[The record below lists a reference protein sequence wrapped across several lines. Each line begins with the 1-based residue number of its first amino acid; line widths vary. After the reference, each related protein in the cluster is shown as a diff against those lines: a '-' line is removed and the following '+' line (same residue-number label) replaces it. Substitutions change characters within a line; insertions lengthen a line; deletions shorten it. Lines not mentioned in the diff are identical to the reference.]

1 MPCTRRCTRLRMK
14 NRAGIAGDHS
24 VAHTTS
30 PQPTR
35 VLLIDNPTTPR
46 PHPAPPMTPTIATET
61 LLSDLAQLSDIDL
74 AKKRLEP
81 KSARCIELT
90 QEAKG
95 LRTRIPA
102 SVLLHYDAR
111 LSRGK
116 RGAARMRN
124 NTCGGCNLALPSGQL
139 ADMRHIDA
147 DLVLCCNC
155 SIYLLPS
162 LPVEADPAIETAK
175 PVVAKKVAVKKPRK
189 PKVAKAID
197 ADESASSEEEE
208 LEVESEV
215 GAPEVSEDTAI
226 TPAEIAA
233 DQALSAEAQVEV
245 EAEAEIALPA

>member
-1 MPCTRRCTRLRMK
+1 MK

-30 PQPTR
+30 PQPAR
-35 VLLIDNPTTPR
+35 VQIIDNPTTPR
-46 PHPAPPMTPTIATET
+46 THPAPPMTPTIATET
-61 LLSDLAQLSDIDL
+61 LLSDLGQLSDIDL

-81 KSARCIELT
+81 KSARSIELT
-90 QEAKG
+90 KDATG
-95 LRTRIPA
+95 IRTRIPA

-139 ADMRHIDA
+139 ADMRHVDA
-147 DLVLCCNC
+147 ALVLCCNC

-162 LPVEADPAIETAK
+162 LPVEADPAAEAAK
-175 PVVAKKVAVKKPRK
+175 PAAKTAAAKKVAVKKPRK
-189 PKVAKAID
+189 PKAAKALA
-197 ADESASSEEEE
+197 ADEPAVAEEEE
-208 LEVESEV
+208 LEVETE
-215 GAPEVSEDTAI
+215 AAEDTAT

-233 DQALSAEAQVEV
+233 DLALPAEAQIEEEV

>member
-1 MPCTRRCTRLRMK
+1 MK

-30 PQPTR
+30 PQPAR

-46 PHPAPPMTPTIATET
+46 PHPAPTMTPTIATET

-81 KSARCIELT
+81 KSARSIELT

-139 ADMRHIDA
+139 ADMRHVDA

-162 LPVEADPAIETAK
+162 LPVEADPDAVVAK
-175 PVVAKKVAVKKPRK
+175 PAAKKVAVKKPRK
-189 PKVAKAID
+189 PKVAKAIA
-197 ADESASSEEEE
+197 ADEAAAAAEEEE
-208 LEVESEV
+208 LEVEAEAEV
-215 GAPEVSEDTAI
+215 EVETQEEDVAEDPAT

-233 DQALSAEAQVEV
+233 DLALPAEAQVEADV

>member
-1 MPCTRRCTRLRMK
+1 MK

-24 VAHTTS
+24 VAHIT
-30 PQPTR
+30 PRAQPAR
-35 VLLIDNPTTPR
+35 VQFIDNPTTPR

-81 KSARCIELT
+81 KSARSIELT
-90 QEAKG
+90 KDATG
-95 LRTRIPA
+95 IRTRIPA

-139 ADMRHIDA
+139 ADMRHVDA

-162 LPVEADPAIETAK
+162 LPVEADPAAEAAK
-175 PVVAKKVAVKKPRK
+175 PAAKKVAVKKPRK
-189 PKVAKAID
+189 PKVAKAIA
-197 ADESASSEEEE
+197 ADEAAAAAAEEEE
-208 LEVESEV
+208 LEVESEAD
-215 GAPEVSEDTAI
+215 APEESAAAAAEDPAT

-233 DQALSAEAQVEV
+233 DLALPAEAQVEE
-245 EAEAEIALPA
+245 EAEAQIALPA

>member
-1 MPCTRRCTRLRMK
+1 
-14 NRAGIAGDHS
+14 
-24 VAHTTS
+24 
-30 PQPTR
+30 
-35 VLLIDNPTTPR
+35 
-46 PHPAPPMTPTIATET
+46 MTPTIATET

-81 KSARCIELT
+81 KSARSIELT

-139 ADMRHIDA
+139 ADMRHVDA

-162 LPVEADPAIETAK
+162 LPVEADPAAEVAK
-175 PVVAKKVAVKKPRK
+175 PAAKKVAVKKPRK
-189 PKVAKAID
+189 PKVAKAIA
-197 ADESASSEEEE
+197 ADEAAAAEEEE
-208 LEVESEV
+208 LETEVDAQVEVEAEV
-215 GAPEVSEDTAI
+215 ETQEEDVAEDPAT

-233 DQALSAEAQVEV
+233 DLALPAEAQVEE
-245 EAEAEIALPA
+245 EAETEAEIALPA

>member
-1 MPCTRRCTRLRMK
+1 
-14 NRAGIAGDHS
+14 
-24 VAHTTS
+24 
-30 PQPTR
+30 
-35 VLLIDNPTTPR
+35 
-46 PHPAPPMTPTIATET
+46 MTPTIATET

-81 KSARCIELT
+81 KSARSIELT

-139 ADMRHIDA
+139 ADMRHVDA

-162 LPVEADPAIETAK
+162 LPVEADPAAEAAK
-175 PVVAKKVAVKKPRK
+175 PAAVKKVAVKKPRK
-189 PKVAKAID
+189 PKVAKAIA
-197 ADESASSEEEE
+197 ADEAASSEEEE
-208 LEVESEV
+208 LETEVESEAD
-215 GAPEVSEDTAI
+215 APEESDDTAT
-226 TPAEIAA
+226 TPAEITA
-233 DQALSAEAQVEV
+233 DLALPAEAQVEA

>member
-1 MPCTRRCTRLRMK
+1 
-14 NRAGIAGDHS
+14 
-24 VAHTTS
+24 
-30 PQPTR
+30 
-35 VLLIDNPTTPR
+35 
-46 PHPAPPMTPTIATET
+46 MTPTIATET

-81 KSARCIELT
+81 KSARSIELT

-139 ADMRHIDA
+139 ADMRHVDA
-147 DLVLCCNC
+147 VLVLCCNC

-162 LPVEADPAIETAK
+162 LPVEADPAAEAAK
-175 PVVAKKVAVKKPRK
+175 PAAVKKVAVKKPRK
-189 PKVAKAID
+189 PKVAKAI
-197 ADESASSEEEE
+197 AEDEAASFEEEE
-208 LEVESEV
+208 LETEVESEAD
-215 GAPEVSEDTAI
+215 APEESEETAT
-226 TPAEIAA
+226 TPAEITA
-233 DQALSAEAQVEV
+233 DLALPAEAQVEA

>member
-1 MPCTRRCTRLRMK
+1 
-14 NRAGIAGDHS
+14 
-24 VAHTTS
+24 
-30 PQPTR
+30 
-35 VLLIDNPTTPR
+35 
-46 PHPAPPMTPTIATET
+46 MTPTIATET

-81 KSARCIELT
+81 KSARSIELT
-90 QEAKG
+90 KDATG

-139 ADMRHIDA
+139 ADMRHADA
-147 DLVLCCNC
+147 ALVLCCNC

-162 LPVEADPAIETAK
+162 LPDDSAPAASAEVTK
-175 PVVAKKVAVKKPRK
+175 PAAKKAAVKKPRK
-189 PKVAKAID
+189 PKAAKATA
-197 ADESASSEEEE
+197 ADEAATASPEEEE
-208 LEVESEV
+208 LETE
-215 GAPEVSEDTAI
+215 AT
-226 TPAEIAA
+226 AA
-233 DQALSAEAQVEV
+233 DQPLPAEAQIESEAEE

>member
-1 MPCTRRCTRLRMK
+1 
-14 NRAGIAGDHS
+14 
-24 VAHTTS
+24 
-30 PQPTR
+30 
-35 VLLIDNPTTPR
+35 
-46 PHPAPPMTPTIATET
+46 MTPTIATET

-81 KSARCIELT
+81 KSARSIELT

-139 ADMRHIDA
+139 ADMRHVDA

-162 LPVEADPAIETAK
+162 LPVEADPAAEVVK
-175 PVVAKKVAVKKPRK
+175 PAAKKVAVKKPRK
-189 PKVAKAID
+189 PKVAKAIA
-197 ADESASSEEEE
+197 ADEAVAAAEEEE
-208 LEVESEV
+208 LESE
-215 GAPEVSEDTAI
+215 
-226 TPAEIAA
+226 A
-233 DQALSAEAQVEV
+233 DAQVEV
-245 EAEAEIALPA
+245 EAEAEAEAETQEEDVAEDPATTPAEIAADLALPAEAQVEAEAEAEIALPA

>member
-1 MPCTRRCTRLRMK
+1 
-14 NRAGIAGDHS
+14 
-24 VAHTTS
+24 
-30 PQPTR
+30 
-35 VLLIDNPTTPR
+35 
-46 PHPAPPMTPTIATET
+46 MTPTIATET

-81 KSARCIELT
+81 KSARSIELT

-124 NTCGGCNLALPSGQL
+124 NTCGGCNLAPPSGQL
-139 ADMRHIDA
+139 ADMRHVDA

-162 LPVEADPAIETAK
+162 LPVEADPAAEAAK
-175 PVVAKKVAVKKPRK
+175 PAAVKKVAVKKPRK
-189 PKVAKAID
+189 PKVAKATA
-197 ADESASSEEEE
+197 ADEAASSEEEE
-208 LEVESEV
+208 LETEVESEAD
-215 GAPEVSEDTAI
+215 APEESEETAT
-226 TPAEIAA
+226 TPAEITA
-233 DQALSAEAQVEV
+233 DLALPAEAQVEA

>member
-1 MPCTRRCTRLRMK
+1 MK

-24 VAHTTS
+24 VALIT
-30 PQPTR
+30 PRAQPAR
-35 VLLIDNPTTPR
+35 GQLIDNPTTPR
-46 PHPAPPMTPTIATET
+46 THPAPPMTPTIATET
-61 LLSDLAQLSDIDL
+61 LLSDLGQLSDIDL

-81 KSARCIELT
+81 KSARSIELT
-90 QEAKG
+90 KDATG
-95 LRTRIPA
+95 IRTRIPA

-139 ADMRHIDA
+139 ADMRHVDA
-147 DLVLCCNC
+147 ALVLCCNC

-162 LPVEADPAIETAK
+162 LPVEADPAAEAAK
-175 PVVAKKVAVKKPRK
+175 PAAVKKVAVKKPRK
-189 PKVAKAID
+189 PKAAQALA
-197 ADESASSEEEE
+197 ADEPAAVAEEEE
-208 LEVESEV
+208 IETEVEADAAEESE
-215 GAPEVSEDTAI
+215 AAAEDTAT

-233 DQALSAEAQVEV
+233 DLALPAEAQVEAEV

>member
-1 MPCTRRCTRLRMK
+1 
-14 NRAGIAGDHS
+14 
-24 VAHTTS
+24 
-30 PQPTR
+30 
-35 VLLIDNPTTPR
+35 
-46 PHPAPPMTPTIATET
+46 MTPTIATET

-81 KSARCIELT
+81 KSARSIELT

-139 ADMRHIDA
+139 ADMRHVDA

-162 LPVEADPAIETAK
+162 LPVEADPAAEAAK
-175 PVVAKKVAVKKPRK
+175 PAAVKKVAVKKPRK
-189 PKVAKAID
+189 PKVAKAI
-197 ADESASSEEEE
+197 AEDEAASSEEEE
-208 LEVESEV
+208 LETEVESEAD
-215 GAPEVSEDTAI
+215 APEESEETAT
-226 TPAEIAA
+226 TPAEITA
-233 DQALSAEAQVEV
+233 DLALPAEAQVEA

>member
-1 MPCTRRCTRLRMK
+1 
-14 NRAGIAGDHS
+14 
-24 VAHTTS
+24 
-30 PQPTR
+30 
-35 VLLIDNPTTPR
+35 
-46 PHPAPPMTPTIATET
+46 MTPTIATET

-81 KSARCIELT
+81 KSARSIELT

-139 ADMRHIDA
+139 ADMRHVDA

-162 LPVEADPAIETAK
+162 LPVEADPAAEAAK
-175 PVVAKKVAVKKPRK
+175 PAAVKKVAVKKPRK
-189 PKVAKAID
+189 PKVAKATA
-197 ADESASSEEEE
+197 ADEAASSEEEE
-208 LEVESEV
+208 LETEVESEAD
-215 GAPEVSEDTAI
+215 APEESEETAT
-226 TPAEIAA
+226 TPAEITA
-233 DQALSAEAQVEV
+233 DLALPAEAQVEA

>member
-1 MPCTRRCTRLRMK
+1 
-14 NRAGIAGDHS
+14 
-24 VAHTTS
+24 
-30 PQPTR
+30 
-35 VLLIDNPTTPR
+35 
-46 PHPAPPMTPTIATET
+46 MTPTIATET
-61 LLSDLAQLSDIDL
+61 LLSDLGQLSDIDL

-81 KSARCIELT
+81 KSARIIELT

-139 ADMRHIDA
+139 ADMRHVDA
-147 DLVLCCNC
+147 ALVLCCNC

-162 LPVEADPAIETAK
+162 LPAEADPAAVEAAK
-175 PVVAKKVAVKKPRK
+175 PAVAKKVAVKKPRK
-189 PKVAKAID
+189 PKVAKAIA
-197 ADESASSEEEE
+197 ADEAAAAAEEEE
-208 LEVESEV
+208 LETEVESEAD
-215 GAPEVSEDTAI
+215 APEESEAASEAPDT

-233 DQALSAEAQVEV
+233 DLAVPAEAQAEE

>member
-1 MPCTRRCTRLRMK
+1 
-14 NRAGIAGDHS
+14 
-24 VAHTTS
+24 
-30 PQPTR
+30 
-35 VLLIDNPTTPR
+35 
-46 PHPAPPMTPTIATET
+46 MTPTIATET

-81 KSARCIELT
+81 KSARSIELT

-139 ADMRHIDA
+139 ADMRHVDA

-155 SIYLLPS
+155 SIYLLPA
-162 LPVEADPAIETAK
+162 LPVEADPDAVVAK
-175 PVVAKKVAVKKPRK
+175 PAAKKVAVKKPRK
-189 PKVAKAID
+189 PKVAKAIA
-197 ADESASSEEEE
+197 ADEAAAAAEEEE
-208 LEVESEV
+208 LETEVESE
-215 GAPEVSEDTAI
+215 
-226 TPAEIAA
+226 A
-233 DQALSAEAQVEV
+233 DAQVEV
-245 EAEAEIALPA
+245 EAEAEAEVETQEEDVAEDPATTPAEIAADLALPAEAQVEEEAEAEIALPA